1 MKRAFLLAALAAA
14 CACGPKPQEKPPV
27 PKDPGTPAPSVAV
40 ATAAPSENPMAAP
53 ANYVKRTTDQI
64 GRAREAATLYED
76 TAAKRMD
83 PNVLGGE

>member
-1 MKRAFLLAALAAA
+1 MKLVMMTASLAMA

-40 ATAAPSENPMAAP
+40 ATAAPSGNPMAAP

-64 GRAREAATLYED
+64 GGAKAAASLYED

-83 PNVLGGE
+83 PNLLGGE

>member
-1 MKRAFLLAALAAA
+1 MKRSTIAAALALA

-53 ANYVKRTTDQI
+53 ANYVKRTTDQL
-64 GRAREAATLYED
+64 GRAKAAASLYED

-83 PNVLGGE
+83 PSALGGE

>member
-1 MKRAFLLAALAAA
+1 MKNLSLLAAMALA

-27 PKDPGTPAPSVAV
+27 PRDPGTPSPSVAV

-64 GRAREAATLYED
+64 GRAKAAASLYED